1 MKTIFLILSIFL
13 LTGCTQTSSNLNPT
27 PTPTPDSSQSLI
39 QESETVTYYMDSVID
54 IMDEYIPMM
63 NTMVRLKVY
72 RGDAESLYHE
82 AYEVMSKYHK
92 LLDSHHYYRDDED
105 NLIHNIKI
113 INDSYGSEAA
123 IQVSDEMIEILEE
136 VMIMSKLSQ
145 GYFNP
150 FMGALIDLWAPKFSA
165 FPIENTDPE
174 TDEIER
180 AKGCVPSIDQ
190 FEDLLSIDHN
200 QKTVTFHAM
209 EGCSDKVSINL
220 GAFSKGYI
228 IDKTKERLTEHDAVW
243 LLDAGTSTI
252 SAYDP
257 ESEKTWSAG
266 VISPY
271 NKVAMMYVLE
281 LSSNQCLS
289 TSGDDNQY
297 FLLSTGDDFP
307 TVRCH
312 ILNPF
317 TGYSENTY
325 RSCSIITQNQA
336 AVSDVLSTVM
346 FSITDKN
353 LAFEIIHD
361 FEKQYETD
369 IAVSWIRET
378 DTEFKLAAIEA
389 TQLIHDAI
397 VSDTIMDAVEQIILL
412 EEPE

>member
-72 RGDAESLYHE
+72 RGDAEALYHE

-92 LLDSHHYYRDDED
+92 LLDSHHYYRDNED

-113 INDSYGSEAA
+113 INDSYASEAA

-136 VMIMSKLSQ
+136 VMTMSKLSQ

-190 FEDLLSIDHN
+190 FEDLLSIDHD

-228 IDKTKERLTEHDAVW
+228 IDRTKERLTEHDAVW

-257 ESEKTWSAG
+257 DNEKTWTAG

-271 NKVAMMYVLE
+271 NKAAMMYVLE

-297 FLLSTGDDFP
+297 FLLNTGDDFP

-361 FEKQYETD
+361 FEKHYGTD